1 MSGLLLQVHLVTEL
15 QRVCL
20 SCPPPHTTPH
30 PQNQMNLHIWL
41 QSRLGWFTSAGVLI
55 TPQNKLIGF
64 CTPLLVKQF
73 SGCAYHAPP
82 PPHPPPPEPD
92 EFAHLVTEQAG
103 LVHFSGCAYHPPEQI
118 DWILHTLAG
127 EAVQRVCLSCP
138 PPTPPP
144 TPRTR

>member
-1 MSGLLLQVHLVTEL
+1 MGFGCSAPLFREVVWAASGLLFQVHLITEL

-55 TPQNKLIGF
+55 IPTHPPTQNKLIGF

-92 EFAHLVTEQAG
+92 EFAHLGIE
-103 LVHFSGCAYHPPEQI
+103 L
-118 DWILHTLAG
+118 
-127 EAVQRVCLSCP
+127 QRARLSPP

-144 TPRTR
+144 PPQNH